1 MYMDCACVA
10 DGIMYKMNNSMEDK
24 FEDTTGS
31 TMASTAIPQQMNA
44 TNMTGPPM
52 GAYQGI
58 CMSDCIM
65 MYVVAPLL
73 FIGMFLTFSTV
84 SPTQTA
90 TLR

>member
-1 MYMDCACVA
+1 MYQ
-10 DGIMYKMNNSMEDK
+10 MNNSMEVNV
-24 FEDTTGS
+24 EVTTS
-31 TMASTAIPQQMNA
+31 SAMASTAIPQQMNA